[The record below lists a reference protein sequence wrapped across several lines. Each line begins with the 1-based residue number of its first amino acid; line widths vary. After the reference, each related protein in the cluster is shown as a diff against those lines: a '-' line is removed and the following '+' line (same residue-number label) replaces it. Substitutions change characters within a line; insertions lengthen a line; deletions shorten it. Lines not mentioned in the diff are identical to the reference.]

1 MEQFNQPQYST
12 YSVDK
17 AQARVNSFIQGV
29 YYWMAIAMVITG
41 VMAYFV
47 AHSMFMRKLIF
58 GTPYLFVGLI
68 IAELAVVF
76 IFSARLAKMQAT
88 TATIL
93 FIVYSFLNGL
103 TLSVIFLAYARTAIS
118 AAFFITA
125 GTFVVTSLFGY
136 FTKRDLT
143 GVGHFM
149 FMGLI
154 GIIIATV
161 VNFVFLRS
169 NLIYMAI
176 NYIGVLVFVGLT
188 AWDTQKMKN
197 MALTMPDDVSG
208 AVVRKGMLINAL
220 QLYLDFIN
228 LFLFILRIL
237 GSRN

>member
-1 MEQFNQPQYST
+1 MNQSNQQQYST
-12 YSVDK
+12 YGVEN

-47 AHSMFMRKLIF
+47 AHSRPMLQLIY

-68 IAELAVVF
+68 IAELAVVLV
-76 IFSARLAKMQAT
+76 FSARLAKMQAT
-88 TATIL
+88 TATVL
-93 FIVYSFLNGL
+93 FIVYSLLNGL
-103 TLSVIFLAYARTAIS
+103 TLSVIFLAYARTTIS

-136 FTKRDLT
+136 FTKRNLT
-143 GVGHFM
+143 GIGHFM

-154 GIIIATV
+154 GIIIASV
-161 VNFVFLRS
+161 VNLIFNIS
-169 NLIYMAI
+169 AIYMAI
-176 NYIGVLVFVGLT
+176 NYIGVIVFVGLT

-220 QLYLDFIN
+220 SLYLDFIN
-228 LFLFILRIL
+228 LFLFILRIM

>member
-1 MEQFNQPQYST
+1 MEQYNQQQYST
-12 YSVDK
+12 YTVEK

-41 VMAYFV
+41 GMAYFV
-47 AHSMFMRKLIF
+47 AHSRFMINLIF
-58 GTPYLFVGLI
+58 GTPYLFVGLLI
-68 IAELAVVF
+68 VELAVVF
-76 IFSARLAKMQAT
+76 IFSARLTKMQAT

-103 TLSVIFLAYARTAIS
+103 TLSVIFLAYARTTIS

-136 FTKRDLT
+136 FTKRNLT

-154 GIIIATV
+154 GIIIASV
-161 VNFVFLRS
+161 VNFFIQS
-169 NLIYMAI
+169 SAIFMAV
-176 NYIGVLVFVGLT
+176 NYIGVIVFVGLT

-197 MALTMPDDVSG
+197 MALAMPDDVGG
-208 AVVRKGMLINAL
+208 AAVRKGMLINAL

>member
-1 MEQFNQPQYST
+1 MNQYNQPQYST
-12 YSVDK
+12 YTVDK

-47 AHSMFMRKLIF
+47 AHSRFMLNLIF
-58 GTPYLFVGLI
+58 GTPYMFVGLI

-76 IFSARLAKMQAT
+76 YFSARLAKMQAA

-93 FIVYSFLNGL
+93 FILYSFLNGL
-103 TLSVIFLAYARTAIS
+103 TLSVIFIAYARETIS

-136 FTKRDLT
+136 FTKRNLT
-143 GVGHFM
+143 GIGHFM

-154 GIIIATV
+154 GIIIASV
-161 VNFVFLRS
+161 VNFFIKSSVIF
-169 NLIYMAI
+169 MAV